1 MERNW
6 KERVCGLSDH
16 QPDNAGVLCAV
27 DICQQCVLAW
37 YATCSCVSTAGSE
50 RCYAFLSTC
59 ALPATLLEQCTHG
72 TFVMNVGL

>member
-37 YATCSCVSTAGSE
+37 YVTCSTAAMAKVES
-50 RCYAFLSTC
+50 YAFFFTS
-59 ALPATLLEQCTHG
+59 PATPLELCTRG
-72 TFVMNVGL
+72 TFVKNLGL

>member
-37 YATCSCVSTAGSE
+37 YVTCSTAAMAKVES
-50 RCYAFLSTC
+50 YAFFSTC
-59 ALPATLLEQCTHG
+59 APPATPLELFTRG
-72 TFVMNVGL
+72 TFVMNLGL